1 MRVICLCHRKGTG
14 RKLSLLLFYFLLEFR
29 LRLRCCAASISKTV
43 IDFLR
48 GREGLT
54 SARTLIFSGV
64 DRSNDTFHHHFFRVH
79 LPWQWGTMKEANQHH
94 WNFIH
99 VIGMILC
106 REEIWSLRTNVT
118 MTKEHSASGITRIVN
133 THLIKH
139 HAAGST

>member
-1 MRVICLCHRKGTG
+1 
-14 RKLSLLLFYFLLEFR
+14 
-29 LRLRCCAASISKTV
+29 
-43 IDFLR
+43 
-48 GREGLT
+48 
-54 SARTLIFSGV
+54 
-64 DRSNDTFHHHFFRVH
+64 
-79 LPWQWGTMKEANQHH
+79 MKEANQHH